1 MSLMGMYT
9 PKHSYI
15 RKSTNSLWRVFV
27 QFPFGGDKGIRTG
40 NLTPKRANFRAKR
53 LKMLVFEW
61 FEVILICRK
70 GANSGARLNI

>member
-1 MSLMGMYT
+1 M
-9 PKHSYI
+9 
-15 RKSTNSLWRVFV
+15 
-27 QFPFGGDKGIRTG
+27 GIRTG